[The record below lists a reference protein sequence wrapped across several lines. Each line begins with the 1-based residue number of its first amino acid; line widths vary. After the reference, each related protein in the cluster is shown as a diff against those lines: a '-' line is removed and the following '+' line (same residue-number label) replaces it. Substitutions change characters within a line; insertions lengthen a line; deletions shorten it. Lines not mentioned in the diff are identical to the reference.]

1 MSVLKDLLNSTYFPI
16 FQKMSAALIRRSV
29 QRAIAISVSSLFKIE
44 IDCFFLHKNWR
55 RRPFLYISLL
65 FFRLS

>member
-29 QRAIAISVSSLFKIE
+29 QRAIAISVSSLKIE
-44 IDCFFLHKNWR
+44 IDCFFFIFLKKL
-55 RRPFLYISLL
+55 RPFSLSLL